1 VVVVVVVVVVGVE
14 VGVVVGVEV
23 VVVVVVGVEVSVG
36 VEAEVVVG
44 VEVVVEVVVGVEV
57 SVGVEA
63 QVRFKEGCKMS
74 DRIMNIY
81 GQYAWHTEA
90 KIVASRDALEAL
102 KKAIDRAI
110 YYGYAELGSGNSAG
124 EALYASDGEGYK
136 FQIWCFGG
144 WDDKRWQDYKPEY
157 TMLREETK

>member
-1 VVVVVVVVVVGVE
+1 M
-14 VGVVVGVEV
+14 
-23 VVVVVVGVEVSVG
+23 
-36 VEAEVVVG
+36 AD
-44 VEVVVEVVVGVEV
+44 
-57 SVGVEA
+57 
-63 QVRFKEGCKMS
+63 M
-74 DRIMNIY
+74 IMNIY

-110 YYGYAELGSGNSAG
+110 YYSFDGYAKLGSENSAG
-124 EALYASDGEGYK
+124 EALYASDGEGYNLE
-136 FQIWCFGG
+136 IWCLGN